1 VTTIEERVAH
11 LEGRL
16 AEQSEMFVDL
26 RTGLSNLAGRVDQ
39 LEQSMNRR
47 FDQVDARFAP
57 MDARFAQ
64 MEARFVQIDAR
75 FVQSDAR
82 NDARFVQIDRRF
94 LQIDDRFTQVDG
106 HVLQVASRVDRLG
119 DETATHFR
127 WIVGVQITTA
137 MTVIAALIG
146 ALAVR

>member
-1 VTTIEERVAH
+1 VTTIEERVAY

-47 FDQVDARFAP
+47 FDQVDARFVQ

-64 MEARFVQIDAR
+64 IDAR
-75 FVQSDAR
+75 FAQIDASSDT
-82 NDARFVQIDRRF
+82 RFAQIDRRF

-106 HVLQVASRVDRLG
+106 HILQVAARVDRLG
-119 DETATHFR
+119 DDVATHFR

>member
-1 VTTIEERVAH
+1 MTTIEERVAYV
-11 LEGRL
+11 EGRL

-39 LEQSMNRR
+39 IEQSMNRR
-47 FDQVDARFAP
+47 FDQVDARFVQ
-57 MDARFAQ
+57 MEARFAQ
-64 MEARFVQIDAR
+64 MDDRIDSRFGRIDA
-75 FVQSDAR
+75 
-82 NDARFVQIDRRF
+82 
-94 LQIDDRFTQVDG
+94 
-106 HVLQVASRVDRLG
+106 
-119 DETATHFR
+119 HFR

>member
-1 VTTIEERVAH
+1 VAH

-47 FDQVDARFAP
+47 FDQVDARFV
-57 MDARFAQ
+57 Q
-64 MEARFVQIDAR
+64 MEARLVQIDAR
-75 FVQSDAR
+75 SDT
-82 NDARFVQIDRRF
+82 RFAQIDRRF

-106 HVLQVASRVDRLG
+106 HILQVAARVDRLG
-119 DETATHFR
+119 DDVATHFR

>member
-1 VTTIEERVAH
+1 MTTIEERVAYV
-11 LEGRL
+11 EGRL

-47 FDQVDARFAP
+47 FDQVDARFVQMEARFAQ

-64 MEARFVQIDAR
+64 IDAR
-75 FVQSDAR
+75 FAQM
-82 NDARFVQIDRRF
+82 
-94 LQIDDRFTQVDG
+94 DDRID
-106 HVLQVASRVDRLG
+106 SRFARID
-119 DETATHFR
+119 AHFR